1 MISTTAESPEVGQLS
16 QILRPYNPASWFHPV
31 GIRKVLA
38 KLEPRLPDVTGCLFL
53 TFTFN
58 PALFAD
64 PSLAFETGRDRL
76 RRIFH
81 KLRRGVEWKDKTYLI
96 DAPNFVKV
104 EFHAN
109 GWAHFH
115 VIFLTRRY
123 LPGDLLNELWK
134 LGRTNVRRIRNKTFR
149 YLLKY
154 VTKGGDLPAWVL
166 GRNRLRVVQS
176 SRGFYRPTTET
187 PAEEKHAES
196 SGHKRRQ
203 TTIGE
208 RLESWRVSGLLQ
220 CRDEFRRITLG
231 APFMELLADLI
242 LPVALD
248 RRYLGNGHIIINDNQ
263 QLIPWIIQKPK
274 SVPADFMCAA

>member
-1 MISTTAESPEVGQLS
+1 MIATPKGAPVVGPLS

-38 KLEPRLPDVTGCLFL
+38 KLEPRLPDVTGMLFL

-76 RRIFH
+76 RRIFF
-81 KLRRGVEWKDKTYLI
+81 KLRHGVEWKGKTYLI
-96 DAPNFVKV
+96 DAPYCVKV

-115 VIFLTRRY
+115 VVFLTRRY
-123 LPGDLLNELWK
+123 LPGELLNTLWE
-134 LGRTNVRRIRNKTFR
+134 LGRTNVGRIRNKTFR

-154 VTKGGDLPAWVL
+154 VTKGCDLPAWVL
-166 GRNRLRVVQS
+166 GRQRLRVFQS
-176 SRGFYRPTTET
+176 SRGFYRPSVET
-187 PAEEKHAES
+187 PAEERQSEPL
-196 SGHKRRQ
+196 GYKRRQ
-203 TTIGE
+203 TTLGE
-208 RLESWRVSGLLQ
+208 RLENWRKSALLQ
-220 CRDEFRRITLG
+220 YRDEFRRIIIG
-231 APFMELLADLI
+231 APFMERLADLI

-248 RRYLGNGHIIINDNQ
+248 GRYLGNGHVIINDNRE
-263 QLIPWIIQKPK
+263 LIPWMLQNPNT
-274 SVPADFMCAA
+274 PLADFMSAA

>member
-1 MISTTAESPEVGQLS
+1 MSADLPEVGPLS
-16 QILRPYNPASWFHPV
+16 QVLRPYNPASWFHPV

-38 KLEPRLPDVTGCLFL
+38 KLEPRLPDVTGMLFL

-76 RRIFH
+76 RRVFF
-81 KLRRGVEWKDKTYLI
+81 KLRHGVEWKGKTYLI
-96 DAPNFVKV
+96 DAPYCVKV

-115 VIFLTRRY
+115 AVFLTRRY
-123 LPGDLLNELWK
+123 VPGDLLNALWE
-134 LGRTNVRRIRNKTFR
+134 LGRTNVGRIRNKTFR

-154 VTKGGDLPAWVL
+154 VTKGCDLPAWVL
-166 GRNRLRVVQS
+166 GRNRLRVFQS
-176 SRGFYRPTTET
+176 SRGFYRPSTET
-187 PAEEKHAES
+187 PAEEKPSES
-196 SGHKRRQ
+196 PGCKRRQ
-203 TTIGE
+203 TTLGE
-208 RLESWRVSGLLQ
+208 RLESWRVSALLQ
-220 CRDEFRRITLG
+220 HRDEFRRITLG

-248 RRYLGNGHIIINDNQ
+248 RRYLGNGHVIINDSH
-263 QLIPWIIQKPK
+263 QLLPWIIQKSK
-274 SVPADFMCAA
+274 SAPADSMCAA